1 MAYVGASPETGTFKK
16 IDGISPAF
24 NDSVTEFTVT
34 SSGASVLLQS
44 PQQLILSLDGVIQ
57 EPGVAYSVSGSKVS
71 FSAAPNTNATFFAVQ
86 LGSVGDV
93 GIPSAGSID
102 ASMIKVNSI
111 TNAMMQ
117 DDSVDTA
124 EIADGAVETAQINNG
139 SINSDKLASPS
150 VIDGKIATN
159 AVNSLNIKPNTILRG
174 KVVFSAAVQE
184 KANVLTSN
192 IKGTIDA
199 QGEDII
205 NVDPLNNAVL
215 FFSGNSHSNT
225 SHTLNFINMGG
236 VQVGNT
242 VSFVATISNNVNS
255 FANISN
261 VRVNG
266 AEARGHE
273 MRKGSNDLNSNTL
286 FVSGGPIAAGAG
298 IGGDGVANVN
308 VYSFNI
314 TSMSK
319 NPDAY
324 SVFVSRTNFT

>member
-1 MAYVGASPETGTFKK
+1 MAYVGASPEIGSFKK

-102 ASMIKVNSI
+102 ASMIKNNSI

-124 EIADGAVETAQINNG
+124 EIADGAVETAQITNG

>member
-1 MAYVGASPETGTFKK
+1 MAYVGASPEIGTFKK

-24 NDSVTEFTVT
+24 NDTATEFTVT

-57 EPGVAYSVSGSKVS
+57 EPGVAFSVSGSKVT
-71 FSAAPNTNATFFAVQ
+71 FSAAPNANSTFFAVQ

-124 EIADGAVETAQINNG
+124 EIADSAVESAQINNG
-139 SINSDKLASPS
+139 AINSDKLASPS

-174 KVVFSAAVQE
+174 RVVFSAAVQE

-286 FVSGGPIAAGAG
+286 FVSGGPVAAGAG

>member
-1 MAYVGASPETGTFKK
+1 MAYVGASPEIGTFKK
-16 IDGISPAF
+16 IDGITPSF
-24 NDSVTEFTVT
+24 NDTVTEFTVT

-57 EPGVAYSVSGSKVS
+57 EPGVAFSVSGSKVT
-71 FSAAPNTNATFFAVQ
+71 FSAAPNANSTFFAVQ

-124 EIADGAVETAQINNG
+124 EIADSAVESAQINNG
-139 SINSDKLASPS
+139 AINSDKLASPS

-174 KVVFSAAVQE
+174 RVVFSAAVQE

-286 FVSGGPIAAGAG
+286 FVSGGPVAAGAG